1 MNVREG
7 IGRSPSCPPQKR
19 KGGKG
24 KNKEVLAPT
33 QLRAQFR
40 SNRGPFWPPF
50 FPRMAQPCGL
60 AAGCRRGAEPRE
72 KRTNGL
78 DFPSE
83 TSDEWKGQKKKNDGE
98 TAMGERKTETAARTK
113 TLTFKVSE
121 AELEEIKAEA
131 LRRGKPVAEHSRDA
145 ALGQTGGDGGA
156 AGAQI
161 RLEKMA
167 DALLNLTRQQD
178 ALAAEMSR
186 MTAAVLRL
194 IHAGGEQ
201 K

>member
-1 MNVREG
+1 
-7 IGRSPSCPPQKR
+7 
-19 KGGKG
+19 
-24 KNKEVLAPT
+24 
-33 QLRAQFR
+33 
-40 SNRGPFWPPF
+40 
-50 FPRMAQPCGL
+50 
-60 AAGCRRGAEPRE
+60 
-72 KRTNGL
+72 
-78 DFPSE
+78 
-83 TSDEWKGQKKKNDGE
+83 
-98 TAMGERKTETAARTK
+98 MGERKTETAARTK

-145 ALGQTGGDGGA
+145 ALGLTGGDGGA
-156 AGAQI
+156 TGSQI

-178 ALAAEMSR
+178 DLTAEMAR

-194 IHAGGEQ
+194 IHADGER